1 MTQDEIINQIVEYL
15 DQHLHGMRGA
25 MGQEPYKGD
34 FFKLFKEAYR
44 GGYFDVTSS
53 PRLTGDGLIDLIKVR
68 WTTGGDEEVS
78 RRAQWMHQL
87 LPMWNEWRYAWDR
100 HGE

>member
-34 FFKLFKEAYR
+34 FFKLFEEAHR
-44 GGYFDVTSS
+44 GGYMYVSSS
-53 PRLTGDGLIDLIKVR
+53 PRLTADGLIDPVR
-68 WTTGGDEEVS
+68 ARWFTSDEDDEQ
-78 RRAQWMHQL
+78 REQLLHQL
-87 LPMWNEWRYAWDR
+87 MAMWGEWRYAWDR
-100 HGE
+100 LENR